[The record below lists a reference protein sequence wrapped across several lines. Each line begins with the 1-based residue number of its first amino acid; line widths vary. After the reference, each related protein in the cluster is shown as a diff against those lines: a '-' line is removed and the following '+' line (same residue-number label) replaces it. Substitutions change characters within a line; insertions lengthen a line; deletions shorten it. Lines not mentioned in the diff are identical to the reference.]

1 MRDREKIFILKI
13 CNNYI
18 CFFNWISNR
27 FKPKFVKR
35 KNSYIL
41 NHVPKSTI
49 DKTFTSIFIQNS
61 IVFIWFIKDKIGKHG
76 NYFFKSLSLK
86 NPNFRVYDLPVAL
99 YNNTCVY
106 YLKDVWNKYTSLTL
120 LCVQIRIP
128 NVKASTSFSF
138 SHSTNK
144 RYLMEENMLVDN
156 KRLFL

>member
-1 MRDREKIFILKI
+1 MKRFLFLKFATTIFVFLIGFQTDLNQNLSKE
-13 CNNYI
+13 
-18 CFFNWISNR
+18 R
-27 FKPKFVKR
+27 
-35 KNSYIL
+35 NSYIL

-106 YLKDVWNKYTSLTL
+106 YLKDV
-120 LCVQIRIP
+120 
-128 NVKASTSFSF
+128 
-138 SHSTNK
+138 
-144 RYLMEENMLVDN
+144 
-156 KRLFL
+156 